1 MEYRYC
7 LSYNVFN
14 TSSIC
19 YYRGKSAITTN
30 SLTYWLISDKSH
42 LPWLCIFYYINVINV
57 LMVVD
62 TMEPTIVA
70 LCVRFQLATL
80 QHEPRQMLSQGFNIN
95 QIFSV
100 LCVYCFTHTN
110 THKHTHSY
118 TQTRACARAPTHIAR
133 LTFDNAFLTR
143 QFLQTFSHQQSTIYN
158 TCWFI
163 FLKIDA
169 GEWLRDPTCK
179 LVEYSLS
186 TDTLLTSTAN
196 CSRWQGTRGRGRVC
210 YNVDL
215 WCVCHGWLLVRG
227 CFSSSLCYVWAR
239 FIPSSRI
246 SDLRLPAVFSPVS
259 ATAVLV

>member
-1 MEYRYC
+1 M
-7 LSYNVFN
+7 
-14 TSSIC
+14 
-19 YYRGKSAITTN
+19 
-30 SLTYWLISDKSH
+30 
-42 LPWLCIFYYINVINV
+42 CILF
-57 LMVVD
+57 
-62 TMEPTIVA
+62 
-70 LCVRFQLATL
+70 
-80 QHEPRQMLSQGFNIN
+80 H
-95 QIFSV
+95 
-100 LCVYCFTHTN
+100 THKRTN
-110 THKHTHSY
+110 THTFIHTDTLIRTLPY
-118 TQTRACARAPTHIAR
+118 THIAR
-133 LTFDNAFLTR
+133 VTFDNAYLTR
-143 QFLQTFSHQQSTIYN
+143 QFLQTFSHQQRAIYN

-163 FLKIDA
+163 FKKIDA
-169 GEWLRDPTCK
+169 GEWLRDSTCK